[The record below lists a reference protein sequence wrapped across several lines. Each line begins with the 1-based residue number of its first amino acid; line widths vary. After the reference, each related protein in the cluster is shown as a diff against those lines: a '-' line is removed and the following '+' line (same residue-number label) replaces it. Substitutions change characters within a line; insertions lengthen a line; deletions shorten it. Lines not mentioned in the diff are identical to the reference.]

1 MFLNS
6 GISNIINTSAADIR
20 TAPINFLLLNIF
32 VLNIDFL
39 LFHYLKIRVLCSD
52 NANVINAIVCPTSI
66 LDCSNVKSPIG
77 SVVVPNPIINAAKV
91 SPPIIIPWYITRHVI
106 PFVNTPFFVSLGF
119 LFIMSAFAGSNASAS
134 AGKESVTRFI
144 HKIWIGSN
152 ISK

>member
-39 LFHYLKIRVLCSD
+39 LFLTLNTCVSSD
-52 NANVINAIVCPTSI
+52 NANVINACLPYFYFR
-66 LDCSNVKSPIG
+66 LFYVKSPIG

-91 SPPIIIPWYITRHVI
+91 SPPTIILDDITRHVI
-106 PFVNTPFFVSLGF
+106 PFVNTPFFMSLDF

>member
-39 LFHYLKIRVLCSD
+39 LFLTLNTCVSSD

-119 LFIMSAFAGSNASAS
+119 LFIMSAL
-134 AGKESVTRFI
+134 
-144 HKIWIGSN
+144 WY
-152 ISK
+152 